1 MEDGA
6 DEQARWLLLMVIA
19 SIILGSLVLW
29 VRDDYR
35 FKPIIESNREFFPAL
50 KVDPP

>member
-6 DEQARWLLLMVIA
+6 DDQARWLLLMVVA
-19 SIILGSLVLW
+19 SVILGLLVLW

-35 FKPIIESNREFFPAL
+35 FDPIVESNKKFFPAL
-50 KVDPP
+50 EVDPP

>member
-6 DEQARWLLLMVIA
+6 DEQARWLLLMVVV
-19 SIILGSLVLW
+19 SIILGLLVLW

-35 FKPIIESNREFFPAL
+35 FEPIIESNRNFFPAL
-50 KVDPP
+50 EVDSP